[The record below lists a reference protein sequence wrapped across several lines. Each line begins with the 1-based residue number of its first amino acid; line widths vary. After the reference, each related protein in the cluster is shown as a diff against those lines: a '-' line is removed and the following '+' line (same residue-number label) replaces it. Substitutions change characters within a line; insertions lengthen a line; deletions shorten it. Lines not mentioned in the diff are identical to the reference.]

1 LRPALELGFHPL
13 RCHVDDEEVRIE
25 FELELFNAGAAPARG
40 VLAETSLLNAGATR
54 EDDLAAFFANPN
66 GIGERIEVIPPMK
79 RVNLV
84 REVIAPRAAV
94 QEYELAGRKTFVP
107 VIAFN
112 AHYQWS
118 GGKGQSSTAYLVGR
132 ETQQDKLGPL
142 RLDQGARE
150 YRGLGARPLPAA
162 VRT

>member
-1 LRPALELGFHPL
+1 MRPALELGFRPL
-13 RCHVDDEEVRIE
+13 RCQVDDEHVRLE
-25 FELELFNAGAAPARG
+25 FELELFNAGAAPARA
-40 VLAETSLLNAGATR
+40 VIAEASLLHAVATQ
-54 EDDLAAFFANPN
+54 EEDLAAF
-66 GIGERIEVIPPMK
+66 IEVIPPMR
-79 RVNLV
+79 RVNFL
-84 REVIAPRAAV
+84 REVVAPRSAV

-118 GGKGQSSTAYLVGR
+118 GGTAQSSTAYLVGR
-132 ETQQDKLGPL
+132 EMQKDKLGPL

-150 YRGLGARPLPAA
+150 YLGLGARPLPVA